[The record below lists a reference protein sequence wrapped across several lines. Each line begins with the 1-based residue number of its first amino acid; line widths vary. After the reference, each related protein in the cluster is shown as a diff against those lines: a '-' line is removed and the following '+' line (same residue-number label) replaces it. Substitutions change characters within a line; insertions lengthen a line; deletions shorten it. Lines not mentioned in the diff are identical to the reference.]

1 MNLERFIE
9 AQEYNYQDAL
19 KEIKSGR
26 KCSCWMWYVFPQLAG
41 LGRSST
47 AKYYGITD
55 LQEAQDYIND
65 PLLGARLVEISEALL
80 ALDTNDAYRVF
91 GCPDNMKLKSSMTL
105 FAIAAPELKVF
116 QKVLDKYFGGER
128 DKRTIELLA

>member
-65 PLLGARLVEISEALL
+65 PLLRARLVEISEALL

>member
-1 MNLERFIE
+1 
-9 AQEYNYQDAL
+9 
-19 KEIKSGR
+19 
-26 KCSCWMWYVFPQLAG
+26 MWYVFPQLAG

>member
-65 PLLGARLVEISEALL
+65 PLLRARLVEISEALL

-105 FAIAAPELKVF
+105 FVIAAPELKVF

>member
-105 FAIAAPELKVF
+105 FVIAAPELKVF

>member
-80 ALDTNDAYRVF
+80 ALDTNDAYRVL

-128 DKRTIELLA
+128 DKRTIELLG

>member
-47 AKYYGITD
+47 AKYYGIAD

-128 DKRTIELLA
+128 DKRTIELLV